1 MTSSAQG
8 GGERDGLPLDDFL
21 PYLLNRIV
29 ARMNRDLVAA
39 LRPLGLTQRDWRILA
54 VLSTGEGRTLRELE
68 VYTITPQSTL
78 SRLID
83 RMAAL
88 GLVEKRGA
96 ESDGRT
102 VEVHVTGAGR
112 EAYRRMLPVALAE
125 CERATRGLSPE
136 EQRTLVRLLQRLLAD
151 IRRSPYP

>member
-1 MTSSAQG
+1 MR
-8 GGERDGLPLDDFL
+8 ERNPERGLQLDDFL
-21 PYLLNRIV
+21 PYLLNRVV

-54 VLSTGEGRTLRELE
+54 VLSARDDRSLRELE

-83 RMAAL
+83 RMAAD
-88 GLVEKRGA
+88 GLVEKRGHVG
-96 ESDGRT
+96 DGRAVLVGLT
-102 VEVHVTGAGR
+102 AKGR
-112 EAYRRMLPVALAE
+112 DAYRRMLPVAFGE
-125 CERATRGLSPE
+125 YRRATDGLSE
-136 EQRTLVRLLQRLLAD
+136 VEVQALTASLQRMLAN

>member
-1 MTSSAQG
+1 MTSSAPG
-8 GGERDGLPLDDFL
+8 GGEWDGLPLDDFV

-54 VLSTGEGRTLRELE
+54 VLSTGDGRTLRELE

-83 RMAAL
+83 RMVAL
-88 GLVEKRGA
+88 GLVEKRGMDS
-96 ESDGRT
+96 E
-102 VEVHVTGAGR
+102 
-112 EAYRRMLPVALAE
+112 
-125 CERATRGLSPE
+125 
-136 EQRTLVRLLQRLLAD
+136 
-151 IRRSPYP
+151 